1 MIFGYTSVDKRVEKV
16 LKEHFDYSVDPV
28 NQEVFQGIVK
38 QGMDDLV
45 DKYSMAIF
53 YMLVMMNSLE
63 NDGSK
68 EVKSFLTMHKYNI
81 FSLHDKTDN
90 PSAILKMLNEILKKQ
105 GIEEID
111 F

>member
-1 MIFGYTSVDKRVEKV
+1 
-16 LKEHFDYSVDPV
+16 
-28 NQEVFQGIVK
+28 
-38 QGMDDLV
+38 
-45 DKYSMAIF
+45 MAIF

-90 PSAILKMLNEILKKQ
+90 PSAILKMLNETLKKQ